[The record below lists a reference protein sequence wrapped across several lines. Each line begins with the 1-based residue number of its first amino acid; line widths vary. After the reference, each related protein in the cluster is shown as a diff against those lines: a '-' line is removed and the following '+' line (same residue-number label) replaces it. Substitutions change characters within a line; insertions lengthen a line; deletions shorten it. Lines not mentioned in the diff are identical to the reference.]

1 MWHGGQAAQPLSSG
15 PQSKKINFM
24 PQRVAL
30 FPVLLAGA
38 VLLLVVHGLGRFV
51 YTPLLPW
58 LVEDG
63 LLTVQEGASIA
74 SWNYLGYLIGALIAV
89 RWHRVA
95 QIRRSLPWAL
105 ALHVLSSLLQTQA
118 ESADALA
125 ALRLANGISNGLVFV
140 QAPSLILEWLARQ
153 QRVSASGLVYLGVCV
168 GLILSS
174 LLVSLSDGH
183 LLGADRWWPAALLSI
198 PLAWWGWRQLSRLD
212 LPTEPAPAPSAT
224 TPSGKLLDRASTPL
238 FLSYAG
244 AGMGYILP
252 MTFLPMVARLQVEP
266 GDFLI
271 GGSWLVVALATLPS
285 PWLWNRLGVRLG
297 DDIALRLS
305 YLTQLLGVLAALL
318 LPGAVGIL
326 LCAVLVGGT
335 FLGTVLLTQRLAR
348 ALQPHQGPR
357 LSAAL
362 IALYGLTQ
370 LAAPWL
376 TSIWMGMGGSLHSAF
391 WLGAGALLW
400 GLLWML
406 MVPRRH

>member
-1 MWHGGQAAQPLSSG
+1 MS
-15 PQSKKINFM
+15 
-24 PQRVAL
+24 QRPAL

-38 VLLLVVHGLGRFV
+38 VLLLVVHGLGRFI

-63 LLTVQEGASIA
+63 LLSVQQGASTA
-74 SWNYLGYLIGALIAV
+74 TWNYLGYLVGALLAV

-105 ALHVLSSLLQTQA
+105 VLHVLSTLGQTQA
-118 ESADALA
+118 ESAEMLY
-125 ALRLANGISNGLVFV
+125 ALRLLNGISNGLVFV
-140 QAPSLILEWLARQ
+140 QAPSLILEWLARHR
-153 QRVSASGLVYLGVCV
+153 RVSSSGLVYLGVCV

-174 LLVSLSDGH
+174 LLVSLSDG
-183 LLGADRWWPAALLSI
+183 LLQGADRWWPAAILSI
-198 PLAWWGWRQLSRLD
+198 PLAWWGWHQLARLD
-212 LPTEPAPAPSAT
+212 IADEPPAEPSAR
-224 TPSGKLLDRASTPL
+224 TPSGRLLDRASTPL

-271 GGSWLVVALATLPS
+271 SSSWMVVAISTLPS
-285 PWLWNRLGVRLG
+285 PWLWNRLGVMFG
-297 DDIALRLS
+297 DTLALRFS
-305 YLTQLLGVLAALL
+305 YVTQLAGVLAALL
-318 LPGAVGIL
+318 IPGAPGIL

-348 ALQPHQGPR
+348 ALHPHQGPR

-370 LAAPWL
+370 LAGPWL
-376 TSIWMGMGGSLHSAF
+376 TGIWLGMGGTLHSAF
-391 WLGAGALLW
+391 WLGAGALAW
-400 GLLWML
+400 GLVWM
-406 MVPRRH
+406 MVVPRRG

>member
-1 MWHGGQAAQPLSSG
+1 
-15 PQSKKINFM
+15 M
-24 PQRVAL
+24 PQRLAL

-38 VLLLVVHGLGRFV
+38 ILLLVVHGLGRFV

-63 LLTVQEGASIA
+63 LLTIQQGASIA
-74 SWNYLGYLIGALIAV
+74 SWNYLGYLIGALLAL
-89 RWHRVA
+89 RWHSVTK
-95 QIRRSLPWAL
+95 IRRSLPWAL
-105 ALHVLSSLLQTQA
+105 ALHVASSLLQTQA
-118 ESADALA
+118 ESADTLA
-125 ALRLANGISNGLVFV
+125 ALRLANGIANGLVFV

-153 QRVSASGLVYLGVCV
+153 QRASASGLVYLGVCV

-174 LLVSLSDGH
+174 LLVSLSGGLLDG
-183 LLGADRWWPAALLSI
+183 AARWWPAAVLSV
-198 PLAWWGWRQLSRLD
+198 PLALWGWRQLARLD
-212 LPTEPAPAPSAT
+212 LPEQPPRPANSAV
-224 TPSGKLLDRASTPL
+224 PSGRLLDRSSTPL
-238 FLSYAG
+238 FLAYAG

-252 MTFLPMVARLQVEP
+252 MTFLPMVARLQAAP
-266 GDFLI
+266 GDFLVDS
-271 GGSWLVVALATLPS
+271 SWLVVALATLPS

-305 YLTQLLGVLAALL
+305 YLTQLVGVLAALL
-318 LPGAVGIL
+318 LPATSGIL

-348 ALQPHQGPR
+348 TLHPHQGPR

-376 TSIWMGMGGSLHSAF
+376 TSLWVGQGGSLHSAF

-406 MVPRRH
+406 MVPRVR

>member
-1 MWHGGQAAQPLSSG
+1 MS
-15 PQSKKINFM
+15 
-24 PQRVAL
+24 QRPAL

-38 VLLLVVHGLGRFV
+38 ILLLVVHGLGRFV

-63 LLTVQEGASIA
+63 LLTIQQGASIA
-74 SWNYLGYLIGALIAV
+74 SWNYLGYLIGALLAL
-89 RWHRVA
+89 RWHSVA

-105 ALHVLSSLLQTQA
+105 LLHVLSSLLQTQA
-118 ESADALA
+118 DSADALA
-125 ALRLANGISNGLVFV
+125 ALRLANGIANGLVFV
-140 QAPSLILEWLARQ
+140 QGPSLILEWLARQ
-153 QRVSASGLVYLGVCV
+153 QRASSSGLVYLGVCV

-174 LLVSLSDGH
+174 LLVSLSDG
-183 LLGADRWWPAALLSI
+183 LLSGADRWWPAAVLSV
-198 PLAWWGWRQLSRLD
+198 PLAWWGWRQLARLD
-212 LPTEPAPAPSAT
+212 MPDQAPQPASHAN
-224 TPSGKLLDRASTPL
+224 PSGRLLDRSSTPL

-271 GGSWLVVALATLPS
+271 DSSWLVVAVATLPS

-305 YLTQLLGVLAALL
+305 YLAQLIGVLAALL
-318 LPGAVGIL
+318 LPGALGIL

-348 ALQPHQGPR
+348 TLHPHQGPR

-362 IALYGLTQ
+362 IALYSLTQ

-376 TSIWMGMGGSLHSAF
+376 TSLWVGQGGSLHSAF

-406 MVPRRH
+406 MVPRVR

>member
-1 MWHGGQAAQPLSSG
+1 MS
-15 PQSKKINFM
+15 
-24 PQRVAL
+24 QRPAL

-38 VLLLVVHGLGRFV
+38 ILLLVVHGLGRFV

-63 LLTVQEGASIA
+63 LLTIQQGASIA
-74 SWNYLGYLIGALIAV
+74 SWNYLGYLIGALLAL
-89 RWHRVA
+89 RWHSVA

-105 ALHVLSSLLQTQA
+105 LLHVLSSLLQTQA
-118 ESADALA
+118 DSADALA
-125 ALRLANGISNGLVFV
+125 ALRLANGIANGLVFV
-140 QAPSLILEWLARQ
+140 QGPSLILEWLARQ
-153 QRVSASGLVYLGVCV
+153 QRASSSGLVYLGVCV

-174 LLVSLSDGH
+174 LLVSLSDG
-183 LLGADRWWPAALLSI
+183 LLSGADRWWPAAVLSV
-198 PLAWWGWRQLSRLD
+198 PLAWWGWRQLARLD
-212 LPTEPAPAPSAT
+212 MPDQAPQPTSHAS
-224 TPSGKLLDRASTPL
+224 PSGRLLDRSSTPL

-271 GGSWLVVALATLPS
+271 DSSWLVVAVATLPS
-285 PWLWNRLGVRLG
+285 PWLWNRLGIRLG

-305 YLTQLLGVLAALL
+305 YLAQLIGVLAALL
-318 LPGAVGIL
+318 LPGALGIL

-348 ALQPHQGPR
+348 TLHPHQGPR

-362 IALYGLTQ
+362 IALYSLTQ

-376 TSIWMGMGGSLHSAF
+376 TSLWVGQGGSLHSAF

-406 MVPRRH
+406 MVPRVR

>member
-1 MWHGGQAAQPLSSG
+1 MS
-15 PQSKKINFM
+15 
-24 PQRVAL
+24 QRPAL

-38 VLLLVVHGLGRFV
+38 ILLLVVHGLGRFV

-63 LLTVQEGASIA
+63 LLTIQQGASIA
-74 SWNYLGYLIGALIAV
+74 SWNYLGYLIGALLAL
-89 RWHRVA
+89 RWHSVA

-105 ALHVLSSLLQTQA
+105 LLHVLSSLLQTQA
-118 ESADALA
+118 DSADALA
-125 ALRLANGISNGLVFV
+125 ALRLANGIANGLVFV
-140 QAPSLILEWLARQ
+140 QGPSLILEWLARQ
-153 QRVSASGLVYLGVCV
+153 QRASSSGLVYLGVCV

-174 LLVSLSDGH
+174 LLVSLSDG
-183 LLGADRWWPAALLSI
+183 LLSGADRWWPAALLSV
-198 PLAWWGWRQLSRLD
+198 PLAWWGWRQLARLD
-212 LPTEPAPAPSAT
+212 MPDQAPQT
-224 TPSGKLLDRASTPL
+224 TSHASPSGRLLDRSSTPL

-271 GGSWLVVALATLPS
+271 DSSWLVVAVATLPS

-305 YLTQLLGVLAALL
+305 YLAQLIGVLAALL
-318 LPGAVGIL
+318 LPGALGIL

-348 ALQPHQGPR
+348 TLHPHQGPR

-362 IALYGLTQ
+362 IALYSLTQ

-376 TSIWMGMGGSLHSAF
+376 TSLWVGQGGSLHSAF

-406 MVPRRH
+406 MVPRVR

>member
-1 MWHGGQAAQPLSSG
+1 MS
-15 PQSKKINFM
+15 
-24 PQRVAL
+24 QRPAL

-38 VLLLVVHGLGRFV
+38 ILLLVVHGLGRFI

-63 LLTVQEGASIA
+63 LLSVQQGASTA
-74 SWNYLGYLIGALIAV
+74 TWNYVGYLAGALLAL

-105 ALHVLSSLLQTQA
+105 ALHIATTFGQTQA
-118 ESADALA
+118 ESAELLY
-125 ALRLANGISNGLVFV
+125 ALRLLNGISNGLVFV

-153 QRVSASGLVYLGVCV
+153 RRVSSSGLVYLGVGV

-174 LLVSLSDGH
+174 LLVSLSDG
-183 LLGADRWWPAALLSI
+183 LLQGADRWWPAALLSV
-198 PLAWWGWRQLSRLD
+198 PLAWWGWRQLARLD
-212 LPTEPAPAPSAT
+212 VADQAPATPSAT
-224 TPSGKLLDRASTPL
+224 APSGRLLDRASTPL

-271 GGSWLVVALATLPS
+271 SGSWMVVAIATLPA
-285 PWLWNRLGVRLG
+285 PWLWNRLGVMFG
-297 DDIALRLS
+297 DTLALRLS
-305 YLTQLLGVLAALL
+305 YVTQLLGVLAALL
-318 LPGAVGIL
+318 IPGAVGIL

-348 ALQPHQGPR
+348 TLHPHQGPR

-370 LAAPWL
+370 LAGPWL
-376 TSIWMGMGGSLHSAF
+376 TGLWLGMGGTLHSAF

-406 MVPRRH
+406 VVPRRG

>member
-1 MWHGGQAAQPLSSG
+1 
-15 PQSKKINFM
+15 M

-63 LLTVQEGASIA
+63 LLSVQQGASIA
-74 SWNYLGYLIGALIAV
+74 SWNYLGYLIGALLAV

-105 ALHVLSSLLQTQA
+105 ALHVLSALLQTQA
-118 ESADALA
+118 ESADTLA

-153 QRVSASGLVYLGVCV
+153 QRASSSGLVYLGVCV
-168 GLILSS
+168 GLIISS
-174 LLVSLSDGH
+174 LLVSLSDGF
-183 LLGADRWWPAALLSI
+183 LLGAERWWPAALLSI

-212 LPTEPAPAPSAT
+212 MPDEEKSHPAQEP
-224 TPSGKLLDRASTPL
+224 PSGKLLDRSSTPL

-285 PWLWNRLGVRLG
+285 PWLWNRLGVRMG

-305 YLTQLLGVLAALL
+305 YLIQLLGVLAALL

-348 ALQPHQGPR
+348 TLHPHQGPR

-406 MVPRRH
+406 MVPRRR

>member
-1 MWHGGQAAQPLSSG
+1 MS
-15 PQSKKINFM
+15 
-24 PQRVAL
+24 QRPAL

-38 VLLLVVHGLGRFV
+38 ILLLVVHGLGRFV

-63 LLTVQEGASIA
+63 LLTIQQGASIA
-74 SWNYLGYLIGALIAV
+74 SWNYLGYLIGALLAL
-89 RWHRVA
+89 RWHSVA

-105 ALHVLSSLLQTQA
+105 LLHVLSSLLQTQA
-118 ESADALA
+118 DSADALA
-125 ALRLANGISNGLVFV
+125 ALRLANGIANGLVFV
-140 QAPSLILEWLARQ
+140 QGPSLILEWLARQ
-153 QRVSASGLVYLGVCV
+153 QRASSSGLVYLGVCV

-174 LLVSLSDGH
+174 LLVSLSDG
-183 LLGADRWWPAALLSI
+183 LLSGADRWWPAAVLSV
-198 PLAWWGWRQLSRLD
+198 PLAWWGWRQLARLD
-212 LPTEPAPAPSAT
+212 MPDQAPQPTSHAS
-224 TPSGKLLDRASTPL
+224 PSGRLLDRSSTPL

-271 GGSWLVVALATLPS
+271 DSSWLVVAVATLPS

-305 YLTQLLGVLAALL
+305 YLAQLIGVLAALL
-318 LPGAVGIL
+318 LPGALGIL

-348 ALQPHQGPR
+348 TLHPHQGPR

-362 IALYGLTQ
+362 IALYSLTQ

-376 TSIWMGMGGSLHSAF
+376 TSLWVGQGGSLHSAF

-406 MVPRRH
+406 MVPRVR